1 MQHKMLKLS
10 TLAVLIAGVTQAQ
23 AAVYKVVEVPDNS
36 DLTSLDYF
44 SDANMQ
50 LPVNYIQSP
59 EFSASAISQSSTDSC
74 FTSDCGDAS
83 DSIVVGQGRWGFDG
97 LSLKDTVPFLSDN
110 YQHINDREELERYC
124 LDNLGF
130 NTCDTWAKERYYG
143 KNYNNDGTPDFTGI
157 GGLQRQQAIWNRGYF
172 ANTLS
177 MVDGNRVDTFA
188 NDGSK
193 YGDSSIFNDQTIINT
208 STHVTADAVTN
219 GIINENGQQIVY
231 GITSSAV
238 FEHKNGNESHNIRAF
253 NKRGF
258 VNIGDSTKLALNPVT
273 SKAELVNRMGQTQAN
288 GAVIYKDKLL
298 VVGSAAYAPSFY
310 YFENSKGPNT
320 SPSNKNLAFDSNKLP
335 STSDGGGINIGVH
348 FDDNDFKRC
357 FIISEKDGLS
367 SQPTAKQVYD
377 SFECQ
382 FSTFANEA
390 AFWSVDLNTSA
401 VTAGTILTPDLY
413 VLDDN
418 GRERSYQASAR
429 AISIVNE
436 KPIAVGFSTVDVNND
451 YYANSAS
458 IFKGTDN
465 NGSLT
470 WSREF
475 IPGLAIKQGDDR
487 KYSYTTATDINDNG
501 VVIGVGKNYTV
512 EDRSYP
518 ESMFV
523 YKLGDS
529 KPTML
534 HSNVSGIFFDGSNGY
549 ASAIN
554 NKDQVVGWVDT
565 ERVNQADGRQR
576 RQRAFTYLYD
586 DKQTSTAQG
595 PINPGDVWML
605 DDLTNDN
612 GSAASIAN
620 QFRIAQA
627 TDINNA
633 GVISATAL
641 KCEGGYSDL
650 SSKATCAGSEQL
662 VAVKLVPIKDGK
674 IEKRPEIEEPV
685 KRSGGSLGVLALT
698 VLGFIGFR
706 RRK

>member
-124 LDNLGF
+124 RDNLGF

-143 KNYNNDGTPDFTGI
+143 KNYNNDGTHDFTGI

-238 FEHKNGNESHNIRAF
+238 FDNDGHKIRAF

-288 GAVIYKDKLL
+288 GAVVYNGKLL

-310 YFENSKGPNT
+310 YFKDSKGPNT
-320 SPSNKNLAFDSNKLP
+320 SLSNKNLAFDSDKLP
-335 STSDGGGINIGVH
+335 STSDGGGINIGVS
-348 FDDNDFKRC
+348 FNDDNFKRC
-357 FIISEKDGLS
+357 FITNEPQGLS

-413 VLDDN
+413 VLDDSD
-418 GRERSYQASAR
+418 RDRSYQASAR

-436 KPIAVGFSTVDVNND
+436 KPVAVGFSTFDVNND

-529 KPTML
+529 KPT
-534 HSNVSGIFFDGSNGY
+534 
-549 ASAIN
+549 
-554 NKDQVVGWVDT
+554 
-565 ERVNQADGRQR
+565 
-576 RQRAFTYLYD
+576 
-586 DKQTSTAQG
+586 
-595 PINPGDVWML
+595 
-605 DDLTNDN
+605 
-612 GSAASIAN
+612 
-620 QFRIAQA
+620 
-627 TDINNA
+627 
-633 GVISATAL
+633 
-641 KCEGGYSDL
+641 
-650 SSKATCAGSEQL
+650 
-662 VAVKLVPIKDGK
+662 
-674 IEKRPEIEEPV
+674 
-685 KRSGGSLGVLALT
+685 
-698 VLGFIGFR
+698 
-706 RRK
+706 

>member
-1 MQHKMLKLS
+1 MQHKMLKFS

-124 LDNLGF
+124 RDNLGF
-130 NTCDTWAKERYYG
+130 NTCDSWAKERYYG
-143 KNYNNDGTPDFTGI
+143 KNYNNDGTHDFTGI

-238 FEHKNGNESHNIRAF
+238 FDNDGHKIRAF

-288 GAVIYKDKLL
+288 GAVVYNGKLL

-320 SPSNKNLAFDSNKLP
+320 SPSNKTLAFDSNKLP
-335 STSDGGGINIGVH
+335 STSDGGGINIGVS
-348 FDDNDFKRC
+348 FNDDHFKRC
-357 FIISEKDGLS
+357 FITNKDEGLS

-436 KPIAVGFSTVDVNND
+436 KPIAVGFSTIDVNND

-458 IFKGTDN
+458 IFKGADN

-534 HSNVSGIFFDGSNGY
+534 HSNISGIFFDGSNGY

-576 RQRAFTYLYD
+576 RQRAFTYMYD
-586 DKQTSTAQG
+586 QSQG
-595 PINPGDVWML
+595 PLNKGDVWML

-612 GSAASIAN
+612 GSAASTAN

-650 SSKATCAGSEQL
+650 SSKATCAGSEKL

-674 IEKRPEIEEPV
+674 VEKRPEIEEPV

>member
-238 FEHKNGNESHNIRAF
+238 FDNDGHKIRAF

-288 GAVIYKDKLL
+288 GAVVYNGKLL

-320 SPSNKNLAFDSNKLP
+320 SPSNKNLAFDSDKLP
-335 STSDGGGINIGVH
+335 STSDGGGINIGVS
-348 FDDNDFKRC
+348 FNDDNFKRC
-357 FIISEKDGLS
+357 FITNANEGLS

-413 VLDDN
+413 VLDDSD
-418 GRERSYQASAR
+418 RDRSYQASAR

-436 KPIAVGFSTVDVNND
+436 KPVAVGFSTVDVNND

-534 HSNVSGIFFDGSNGY
+534 HSNISGIFFDGSNGY

-586 DKQTSTAQG
+586 DKKTTTAAQG

-612 GSAASIAN
+612 GSAASTAN

>member
-124 LDNLGF
+124 RDNLGF

-143 KNYNNDGTPDFTGI
+143 KNYNNDGTHDFTGI

-188 NDGSK
+188 NNGSK

-208 STHVTADAVTN
+208 STHVTADSVTN

-298 VVGSAAYAPSFY
+298 IVGSAAYAPSFY

-320 SPSNKNLAFDSNKLP
+320 SLSNKTLAFDSEKLP
-335 STSDGGGINIGVH
+335 STSDGGGINIGVS
-348 FDDNDFKRC
+348 FNDNNFKRC
-357 FIISEKDGLS
+357 FITNEKEGLS

-413 VLDDN
+413 VLDDSD
-418 GRERSYQASAR
+418 RDRSYQASAR

-436 KPIAVGFSTVDVNND
+436 KPVAVGFSTIDVNND

-458 IFKGTDN
+458 IFKGADN

-534 HSNVSGIFFDGSNGY
+534 HSNISGIFFDGSNGY

-576 RQRAFTYLYD
+576 RQRAFTYMYD
-586 DKQTSTAQG
+586 QSQG
-595 PINPGDVWML
+595 PLNKGGVWML

-612 GSAASIAN
+612 GSAASTAN

-650 SSKATCAGSEQL
+650 SSKATCAGSEKL
-662 VAVKLVPIKDGK
+662 VAVKLVPIAGSTKDD
-674 IEKRPEIEEPV
+674 IQKRPEIEEPV